1 MSGGFKSVIMDCGSV
16 VRLIMYK
23 VVWGHLHPLRR
34 TLFVVVFVMVTI
46 PFVKVA
52 LHPWLQKVPT
62 DRRDVRRP
70 GKMCAVL
77 AARGSWVHGRSAVWV
92 E

>member
-1 MSGGFKSVIMDCGSV
+1 MSGGFNSVIMDCGPV
-16 VRLIMYK
+16 FRLIMYR
-23 VVWGHLHPLRR
+23 VVWGHLHSFRR
-34 TLFVVVFVMVTI
+34 TLSVVLLVMVTI

-62 DRRDVRRP
+62 DKRDVRRP
-70 GKMCAVL
+70 GKMCAFL